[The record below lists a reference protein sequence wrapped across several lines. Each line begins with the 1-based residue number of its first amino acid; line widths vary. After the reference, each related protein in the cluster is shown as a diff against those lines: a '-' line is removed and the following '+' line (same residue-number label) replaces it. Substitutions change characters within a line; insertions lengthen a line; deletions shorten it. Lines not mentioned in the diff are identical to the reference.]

1 MWWWV
6 LIWVLLVVIAA
17 VYLATRAWGVW
28 GQVKEL
34 TAEVG
39 RASDTV
45 SALSAQ
51 VERIGDSAPAPT
63 PDVFGDPRQLRRE
76 REVTRASLRQQR
88 RARQATRRPAWAR
101 HLDS

>member
-6 LIWVLLVVIAA
+6 LIWVLLVLVA
-17 VYLATRAWGVW
+17 VAYLATRAWGVW

-34 TAEVG
+34 TAEIG
-39 RASDTV
+39 RASETV
-45 SALSAQ
+45 SALQAQ
-51 VERIGDSAPAPT
+51 GDRLGDPAP
-63 PDVFGDPRQLRRE
+63 PVPAAVFADPRQLRRE
-76 REVTRASLRQQR
+76 REATRASLKQQR

>member
-6 LIWVLLVVIAA
+6 LIWVLLVIIAA

-28 GQVKEL
+28 GQLKEL
-34 TAEVG
+34 TAEVS
-39 RASDTV
+39 RSSQTV
-45 SALSAQ
+45 AALQAQ
-51 VERIGDSAPAPT
+51 GDRLGERPAAPQ

-76 REVTRASLRQQR
+76 RDATRASLKQER
-88 RARQATRRPAWAR
+88 RARQAARRPSWAR

>member
-17 VYLATRAWGVW
+17 AYLATRAWGVW

-34 TAEVG
+34 NAEV
-39 RASDTV
+39 RRSSDTV
-45 SALSAQ
+45 AALQAQ
-51 VERIGDSAPAPT
+51 GDRLGERAPAPQ

-76 REVTRASLRQQR
+76 RDATRASLKQQR
-88 RARQATRRPAWAR
+88 RARQAARRPSWAR